1 MTQKAKVMVV
11 YHSGYGHT
19 KVQAEAVFRGAGG
32 VSDATLVD
40 VAELS
45 DDLAELEAADALI
58 FGSPTYMGNVSGPF
72 KSFMDATS
80 GIWMQQGWK
89 NRLAGGFTN
98 SSSQSGDKVATLQ
111 AMSIFAAQH
120 GMIWVGMDLA
130 PGNNTSGGSEDNLN
144 RMGASLGAM
153 AQSLADQGPDVA
165 PPSADVRT
173 AEYYGARVAEAANRW
188 VAAGGRDLAVAA

>member
-1 MTQKAKVMVV
+1 MTQNAKVVVV

-19 KVQAEAVFRGAGG
+19 KVQAEAVMRGAAR
-32 VSDATLVD
+32 VSDASLID
-40 VAELS
+40 VADLSQGLDELA
-45 DDLAELEAADALI
+45 DADALI
-58 FGSPTYMGNVSGPF
+58 FGSPTYMGSVSGPF
-72 KSFMDATS
+72 KSFMDASS
-80 GIWMQQGWK
+80 GIWLEQGWK
-89 NRLAGGFTN
+89 NRIAGGFTN

-130 PGNNTSGGSEDNLN
+130 PGNNSTHGSEDNLN

-165 PPSADVRT
+165 PPSADILT